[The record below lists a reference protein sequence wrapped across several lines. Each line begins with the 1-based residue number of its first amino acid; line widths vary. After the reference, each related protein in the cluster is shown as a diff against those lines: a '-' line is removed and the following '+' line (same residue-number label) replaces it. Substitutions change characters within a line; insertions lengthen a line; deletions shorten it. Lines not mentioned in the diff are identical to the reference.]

1 MPVIM
6 RIGSIKFYIY
16 PQDHRPA
23 HVHVIFAGSEAKFEI
38 LSGECI
44 SNHGFSQKSIKG
56 LSREVLINQNELI
69 NAWKEF
75 EGEE

>member
-1 MPVIM
+1 M

-23 HVHVIFAGSEAKFEI
+23 HVHVIAAGAEAKFEI
-38 LSGECI
+38 LTGECI
-44 SNHGFSQKSIKG
+44 SNYGFNNKSIKA
-56 LSREVLINQNELI
+56 LSRQVLTSQSELLE
-69 NAWKEF
+69 AWKEF